1 LELKKHIIINLFAG
15 PGSGKST
22 VAAGLFNYFKKNGYN
37 CELAPEVAKDLTY
50 SRSRAINNQFFIS
63 ASQYQE
69 IFKVIDYWDSI
80 GEKGIL
86 IMDSPIII
94 GLAFYEFNT
103 GIFDKSLKDIVFS
116 KFLPELNK
124 DFIFKN
130 INIFLDNSNISY
142 NPVGRNETKLESSNI
157 NFMIKNL
164 LKNNKIS
171 YKKINSTYSNSIN
184 KYCFKKVKKFL
195 K

>member
-22 VAAGLFNYFKKNGYN
+22 TASNIFKYFKKNGYN
-37 CELAPEVAKDLTY
+37 CELASEVAKDLTY
-50 SRSRAINNQFFIS
+50 SKSRAINNQFFVS

-69 IFKVIDYWDSI
+69 IFKVLDYWDSI
-80 GEKGIL
+80 GKKGIL

-94 GLAFYEFNT
+94 GLAFYEFYT
-103 GIFDKSLKDIVFS
+103 GIFDKSLKDILFS

-130 INIFLDNSNISY
+130 INIFLNNSNINY
-142 NPVGRNETKLESSNI
+142 DPVGRNETELEASNI

-164 LKNNKIS
+164 LKNNKIP
-171 YKKINSTYSNSIN
+171 YKNIDSTHSKSIN
-184 KYCFKKVKKFL
+184 KYCLKKVKKLL

>member
-1 LELKKHIIINLFAG
+1 MELKKHIIINLFAG

-22 VAAGLFNYFKKNGYN
+22 AAAGLFNYFKKKGYN

-50 SRSRAINNQFFIS
+50 SKSRAINNQFFVS

-69 IFKVIDYWDSI
+69 IFKVLDYWDNI
-80 GEKGIL
+80 GKKGII

-94 GLAFYEFNT
+94 GLAFYEFST
-103 GIFDKSLKDIVFS
+103 GVFDKSLKDMVFS

-130 INIFLDNSNISY
+130 INIFLDNTNISY
-142 NPVGRNETKLESSNI
+142 NPVGRNETELESKDI

-164 LKNNKIS
+164 LKNNEIH
-171 YKKINSTYSNSIN
+171 YKKIDSINSKSIN
-184 KYCFKKVKKFL
+184 KYCLNKVKKFL